1 MKKAVAT
8 ADAPRSIIQDE
19 VQTLGQK
26 AARKVDSNK
35 NLAAIFNR
43 KQRRV
48 HLLPPAPSSR
58 NWFVLPLEYAVTL
71 SGKQFLLFDAGVE
84 DEDTILIFGTKRM
97 IELMVRY
104 QHWDF

>member
-1 MKKAVAT
+1 MRKRGTLIPRSIQLHSPVMKKAVAT

-48 HLLPPAPSSR
+48 HLLPPVPSSR
-58 NWFVLPLEYAVTL
+58 N
-71 SGKQFLLFDAGVE
+71 
-84 DEDTILIFGTKRM
+84 
-97 IELMVRY
+97 
-104 QHWDF
+104 